1 MSIFRLILA
10 ACFVGTF
17 LAIVF
22 ILTWHLA
29 IPLIL
34 LGCLYYLCD
43 WVRNKWQD
51 YMDKRQSNGCTIRQ
65 TSQEDSP
72 TQTIID
78 VDYTEIN

>member
-1 MSIFRLILA
+1 MPVFRLILA

-17 LAIVF
+17 LALVL

-43 WVRNKWQD
+43 WIRIKWRG
-51 YMDKRQSNGCTIRQ
+51 YMDKRQANGCTIRQ
-65 TSQEDSP
+65 TAQDDN
-72 TQTIID
+72 TNQTIID